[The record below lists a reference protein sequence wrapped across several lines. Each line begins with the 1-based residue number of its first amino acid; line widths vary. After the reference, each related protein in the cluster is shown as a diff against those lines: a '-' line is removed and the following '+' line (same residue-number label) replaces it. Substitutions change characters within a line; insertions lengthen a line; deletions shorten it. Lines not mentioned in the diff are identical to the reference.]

1 MTHQERWQSDRRTEE
16 YGSRER
22 SYGESEGRGP
32 GSPGQRYDPYEREDV
47 GGRAPRR
54 EDPWEGSSSGRGGY
68 GSRFGARDEE
78 EGRGGY
84 GRRDEYRGSR
94 QGERFGSDEAR
105 ERGYGSS
112 GQEYERSGRG
122 SQRGYGA
129 SEGSWGR
136 PESSP
141 RYGDS
146 PGGPQSWYGDSGRGP
161 QSWYADSG
169 RDPQFQYGDRSYGD
183 RGSSGPYRGSEQRG
197 FEGQGGSG
205 SMHRG
210 SGGSSYGS
218 SWGGEGR
225 SEGGSSTMGRPSWG
239 STPYSS
245 AWSGEGRS
253 GMERPGWQSSRE
265 SHRGKGPKNYRRSDE
280 RIHEEICERLKQH
293 ADLDASEI
301 EVQVK
306 AGTVTLTGT
315 VSERAEKRMAEDA
328 IDDISG
334 VADVNNQVRVR
345 QSSSSSSSPTSSTSG
360 SSMESLT
367 PAARSTEPTD
377 GSREKARPTASR

>member
-1 MTHQERWQSDRRTEE
+1 MTHQERWQSDRRAEE

-22 SYGESEGRGP
+22 SYGEAEGRGP
-32 GSPGQRYDPYEREDV
+32 GSAGQRYDPYEREDL
-47 GGRAPRR
+47 GARASRR

-68 GSRFGARDEE
+68 GSRYGARDEE
-78 EGRGGY
+78 AGRGGY
-84 GRRDEYRGSR
+84 GPLEEYRGSR

-105 ERGYGSS
+105 ERGYGGS
-112 GQEYERSGRG
+112 GQEYERHGR
-122 SQRGYGA
+122 SPQRYGA
-129 SEGSWGR
+129 SEGAWGR

-141 RYGDS
+141 RYGDTL
-146 PGGPQSWYGDSGRGP
+146 GGPQSWYG
-161 QSWYADSG
+161 DSG

-183 RGSSGPYRGSEQRG
+183 RGSSGPYRGSDQRG
-197 FEGQGGSG
+197 FEGQGGSPG
-205 SMHRG
+205 MMRRG
-210 SGGSSYGS
+210 SGGSPYGS
-218 SWGGEGR
+218 SWGDEGR

-239 STPYSS
+239 STPYSTS
-245 AWSGEGRS
+245 WSGEGRS
-253 GMERPGWQSSRE
+253 GMERQGWQAGRE

-306 AGTVTLTGT
+306 GGTVTLTGT
-315 VSERAEKRMAEDA
+315 VADRAEKRMAEDA

-345 QSSSSSSSPTSSTSG
+345 QQSSSSSSSSSG
-360 SSMESLT
+360 SSMETLT
-367 PAARSTEPTD
+367 PAGRSTESSD